1 MLEFICGPKGTG
13 KTKKIIDQANESSK
27 DSISVFITD
36 TDKYMYEIKR
46 EVRFVNVSDVDLS
59 TEVAF
64 IAYIRGLLDA
74 NYDIKHI
81 FIDGAHRI
89 LNKDYRE
96 MVDFYR
102 RLKDIANKTNTSF
115 VLTVTTKEKGESPKL

>member
-13 KTKKIIDQANESSK
+13 KTKKIIEQANQTTN

-46 EVRFVNVSDVDLS
+46 SVRFLNVSSIDLS
-59 TEVAF
+59 REEVF
-64 IAYIRGLLDA
+64 IGYIRGLLDG

-89 LNKDYRE
+89 INKDYKE
-96 MVDFYR
+96 MINFYR
-102 RLKDIANKTNTSF
+102 NLKDIANKTNTSF
-115 VLTVTTKEKGESPKL
+115 ILTVTTKEKNESPKL

>member
-13 KTKKIIDQANESSK
+13 KTKKIIEQANQTTN

-46 EVRFVNVSDVDLS
+46 SVRFLNVSSIDLS
-59 TEVAF
+59 KEEVF
-64 IAYIRGLLDA
+64 IGYIRGLLDG

-89 LNKDYRE
+89 INKDYKE
-96 MVDFYR
+96 MINFYR
-102 RLKDIANKTNTSF
+102 SLKDIANKTNTSF
-115 VLTVTTKEKGESPKL
+115 ILTVTTKEKNESPKL